1 MNNTLT
7 RILCIAAGVGALAAR
22 LIAPLPPTQD
32 YAARYGYAAPAWLV
46 PVGAFAGMLAM
57 SGRLRPGRVRTAVFG
72 IAMLLLLWAS
82 GGLVLDAFRFF
93 FWATGIPAGDFAIVD
108 GRGAVARLAGA
119 VGLVAVAAAYVAGG
133 RVRPDVARRPGR
145 PLAVGGLALAAFYPA
160 TKFYWSAGGTVLRP
174 GHYTEKFPV
183 GETVMLV
190 GAAVLVLLL
199 ALYGGRRRLIRVG
212 LLGVGSVVTLVLL
225 NQGLLP
231 LFGLANHALGAPRFA
246 AMDVPAAVWTV
257 DFVLYISWALLG
269 LVIGWL
275 ALGYH
280 DRTRPAVRVRAKV
293 AA

>member
-7 RILCIAAGVGALAAR
+7 RTLCAAAGIGALAAR
-22 LIAPLPPTQD
+22 LIEPLPPAQD

-46 PVGAFAGMLAM
+46 PVGALAGLLAM
-57 SGRLRPGRVRTAVFG
+57 SGRLRPGRARTAVFG
-72 IAMLLLLWAS
+72 VAMLLLLWAS

-93 FWATGIPAGDFAIVD
+93 FLATGIPAGDFAVVD
-108 GRGAVARLAGA
+108 GRGAVARLGGA

-133 RVRPDVARRPGR
+133 RVRPDDARRPGR
-145 PLAVGGLALAAFYPA
+145 TLVVVGLALASFYPA
-160 TKFYWSAGGTVLRP
+160 AKYYWSAGGTVLRP
-174 GHYTEKFPV
+174 DHYTEKFPL

-199 ALYGGRRRLIRVG
+199 ALDGGRRGLIRVG

-231 LFGLANHALGAPRFA
+231 LFALANHALGAPRFA
-246 AMDVPAAVWTV
+246 AMDVPFVTWIV
-257 DFVLYISWALLG
+257 DFVLYLSWALLG
-269 LVIGWL
+269 LVIGL
-275 ALGYH
+275 LVLGYH